1 MKKFITWSFFLIII
15 FAADMRMLGDVP
27 AKSRPNVVV
36 AVEKVGETEDI
47 DSRRYT
53 GLVVSQSEVHIK
65 ARVSG
70 EILRI
75 GFKDGALVK
84 KGQMLYQLDSTQ
96 YEAAVKSAE
105 AKVTE
110 CEARVEYAKNN
121 FIRQYSLYEKKA
133 VSRDAMENSK
143 STLKAYQASLLAA
156 KAALITARD
165 DYKNTTIS
173 APLDGIAG
181 VTSFTAGNYVTPSSG
196 EMLKIIQVKPIRV
209 RFSISTVDLLSL
221 FGGPRELLEKGIV
234 RVKLSDGSMYPT
246 AGKIELLNNEANSK
260 TDAIQVFAN
269 FPNHDYRLI
278 VGSTVGVTLSKSQGH
293 MVPAILPSAVMHD
306 NKGSYVYVVN
316 KANKVEKRY
325 IVTGNSKSG
334 LQIIISGL
342 KTGETVIVKG
352 THKTMP
358 GGQVEP
364 IPAGE

>member
-1 MKKFITWSFFLIII
+1 MKKFIIYNIYLIVII
-15 FAADMRMLGDVP
+15 VANFQVFGSTP
-27 AKSRPNVVV
+27 AKARLNVVV
-36 AVEKVGETEDI
+36 GVGKVVETEDI

-70 EILRI
+70 EILQV
-75 GFKDGALVK
+75 GFKDGAIVK

-96 YEAAVKSAE
+96 YAAAVKSAE

-110 CEARVEYAKNN
+110 YEARVEYAKNN
-121 FIRQYSLYEKKA
+121 FSRQNSLYEKKA

-143 STLKAYQASLLAA
+143 SIFKAYQASLLAA
-156 KAALITARD
+156 EAALITARD

-173 APLDGIAG
+173 APLEGVVG
-181 VTSFTAGNYVTPSSG
+181 VTNFTVGNYVTPSSG
-196 EMLKIIQVKPIRV
+196 EMLKIIQIKPIRV
-209 RFSISTVDLLSL
+209 RFSIRTVDLLSL
-221 FGGPRELLEKGIV
+221 FGGPKELLEKGIV
-234 RVKLSDGSMYPT
+234 RVKLSDGSMYPA
-246 AGKIELLNNEANSK
+246 AGKIELLNNEANCK

-269 FPNHDYRLI
+269 FPNNDFRLI

-325 IVTGNSKSG
+325 VVTGNSKPG
-334 LQIIISGL
+334 LQIITSGL
-342 KTGETVIVKG
+342 KVNETVIVKG

-364 IPAGE
+364 VLSGE